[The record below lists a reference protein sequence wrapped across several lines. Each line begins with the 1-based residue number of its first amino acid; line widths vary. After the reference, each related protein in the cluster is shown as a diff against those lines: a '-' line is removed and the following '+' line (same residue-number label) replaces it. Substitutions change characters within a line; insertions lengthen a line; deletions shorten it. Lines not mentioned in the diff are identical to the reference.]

1 MRLAKVLCF
10 VPFLLTGVAG
20 LTGLPG
26 CSSAAEED
34 SEGSAQGVTGG
45 SGSTQS
51 ALALV
56 FDDAKAEAPKC
67 SAAMLS
73 DTVAVTAKDCAKVGQ
88 LVGRA
93 SDKDGKGVRSKIKA
107 VHVPDT
113 DDAEIAVVE
122 LDKGLEGLYALV
134 THMPLRDGYSVNA
147 VSSKDAWFGPDKNE
161 AASVTASIHGETD
174 AHGIL
179 VPDTGSEICDG
190 DIGAL
195 VCSSTSTLFGL
206 RGTCGLSGI
215 VVGRDEATPA
225 TKASKTAGC
234 SNGGWKVAKLGQYA
248 DFLKKYA
255 PKAFQPL
262 DGWWKYTPEGLW
274 GYESSGSVK
283 SCKID
288 TTTLASSV
296 PNKASTTIK
305 ATVSFTKMS
314 KRAAAWGRFGIAPKS
329 DPTNMRWS
337 AAALANKSSGSA
349 DFNAAFQG
357 AVKASNIGDYIVTFR
372 TTGNGGESWVTCD
385 LDGIDNGYSADK
397 TLSFSVGETG
407 GGTTNPTDP
416 STPDAGSTADAGSPS
431 GSDAGSKADAGS
443 SSGAD
448 DPSASTDGETTYTD
462 PSSSNDRD
470 ETDGEGYSE
479 GEEGTVNP
487 KKKGQSGCSV
497 NHAGGASSSAPLFG
511 LLLGLAAFARSRRRA
526 N

>member
-1 MRLAKVLCF
+1 MRLAKVL
-10 VPFLLTGVAG
+10 VPFLLSGFVGVV
-20 LTGLPG
+20 G

-34 SEGSAQGVTGG
+34 SEGSSQGVTGG
-45 SGSTQS
+45 SGSTES
-51 ALALV
+51 ALAFV

-73 DTVAVTAKDCAKVGQ
+73 DTIAVTAKDCAKVGQ
-88 LVGRA
+88 IVGRA
-93 SDKDGKGVRSKIKA
+93 SEDDGKGARAKIKA

-122 LDKGLEGLYALV
+122 LDKALEGLYALV

-161 AASVTASIHGETD
+161 AASITASIHGETE

-225 TKASKTAGC
+225 KTASKTAGC
-234 SNGGWKVAKLGQYA
+234 STGGWKVAKLGQYA

-255 PKAFQPL
+255 PKAFQPIA
-262 DGWWKYTPEGLW
+262 GWWDYTPEGLW
-274 GYESSGSVK
+274 GYQSSGSVK

-288 TTTLASSV
+288 TTTLASSL
-296 PNKASTTIK
+296 PNKASTALK
-305 ATVSFTKMS
+305 ATVTFTKMS

-337 AAALANKSSGSA
+337 AAALANKSGGSA
-349 DFNAAFQG
+349 DFDAAFQG
-357 AVKASNIGDYIVTFR
+357 AVKAANIGEYIVTFR

-397 TLSFSVGETG
+397 TLSFSVEETSG
-407 GGTTNPTDP
+407 GGTTTPTDP
-416 STPDAGSTADAGSPS
+416 GTPSNTDAGTPSNTDAGSASTPDAGSSGGSTSTPS
-431 GSDAGSKADAGS
+431 TGEGED
-443 SSGAD
+443 
-448 DPSASTDGETTYTD
+448 DGETSYQD
-462 PSSSNDRD
+462 SSSSEDD
-470 ETDGEGYSE
+470 DADGEGYSE

-487 KKKGQSGCSV
+487 KKKGTSGCSMS
-497 NHAGGASSSAPLFG
+497 HTGGASSSAPMVG

-526 N
+526 S